1 MKGAKTE
8 PSANKSKP
16 PMSTIMM
23 IIGKSQSFFLLL
35 KNSQNS
41 FMKSIVGNQNWFLN
55 DSGSGPGGIL
65 SNQYDATERFFILK
79 TSRLKSRVI
88 KAVGVIIIKNMNPK
102 TIGFTNLAI
111 SIPNLYQYKFKT
123 LRVDGIARVKT
134 RKMNAVI
141 KSDKDQ
147 NMEKFTA
154 P

>member
-1 MKGAKTE
+1 M
-8 PSANKSKP
+8 
-16 PMSTIMM
+16 
-23 IIGKSQSFFLLL
+23 
-35 KNSQNS
+35 
-41 FMKSIVGNQNWFLN
+41 
-55 DSGSGPGGIL
+55 
-65 SNQYDATERFFILK
+65 
-79 TSRLKSRVI
+79 I

-102 TIGFTNLAI
+102 TIGFRNLAI

-123 LRVDGIARVKT
+123 LRVDGIARVRT